1 MRFDRDSP
9 FPLQIHGV
17 EKLVF
22 HLALADGV
30 GALHQAIT
38 QRGLAM
44 VDVRNNAEISDLRG
58 IHFSLKQSRRRYPS
72 GWWIKENTIGLRG
85 LRWIAPYPAGVPH
98 KAALGLQRK
107 S

>member
-30 GALHQAIT
+30 GALHQPIT

-58 IHFSLKQSRRRYPS
+58 IHFLAQTKPQKIPQ
-72 GWWIKENTIGLRG
+72 WL
-85 LRWIAPYPAGVPH
+85 VD
-98 KAALGLQRK
+98 
-107 S
+107 